1 MRKKLQTS
9 RYASI
14 AIFIVLINKTQH
26 WFRNEYFDKIRSS
39 YFKELCLSLTNLRK
53 MLDS

>member
-1 MRKKLQTS
+1 MRKKSYKQVVV
-9 RYASI
+9 RAI
-14 AIFIVLINKTQH
+14 AIFIVLIIKH

-53 MLDS
+53 MLAS